1 LVGSADVAA
10 QVLGVGDPESEDVYV
25 VDCASGEVLYLCRI
39 DMSVSYVSASP
50 RQFAECLRVF
60 ASEVT
65 AGADDPEDLAE
76 RLRLRIE
83 AIDPTALADD
93 PGFWVNVLFDV
104 ANGDYSEQ
112 DD

>member
-1 LVGSADVAA
+1 M
-10 QVLGVGDPESEDVYV
+10 YV
-25 VDCASGEVLYLCRI
+25 VDCATGEVLYLSRI

-65 AGADDPEDLAE
+65 AGADDP
-76 RLRLRIE
+76 
-83 AIDPTALADD
+83 DD